1 MNDYY
6 FTSHWRVPGTIEE
19 VKDILCKPQEMPRWW
34 PSVFLDAVP
43 VEGAEDAVRVTSR
56 GWLPYT
62 LQWELRPRDTED
74 DSTLACD
81 VSGDLEGDG
90 IWKLE
95 QQGPT
100 VAITFDWSVGVN
112 KAAFDL
118 LSPILRPL
126 FASDHRW
133 AMRQGEASLR
143 LELARRR
150 AHTEI
155 EKAFIAGPPEP
166 HDDGK
171 FWLTVGAA
179 TLGLLL
185 VGRKL
190 CKTRRR

>member
-6 FTSHWRVPGTIEE
+6 FTSQWRVPGTIEE
-19 VKDILCKPQEMPRWW
+19 VKAILGRPQDMPRWW

-43 VEGAEDAVRVTSR
+43 VEGAENAVSVTSR

-62 LQWELRPRDTED
+62 LQWELRPRATED
-74 DSTLACD
+74 ESTLACD

-118 LSPILRPL
+118 LSPALRPL
-126 FASDHRW
+126 FESNHRW
-133 AMRQGEASLR
+133 AMRQGEISLR

-150 AHTEI
+150 AQSEI
-155 EKAFIAGPPEP
+155 EKAVIAGPPEP
-166 HDDGK
+166 PDDGK
-171 FWLTVGAA
+171 FWLAVGTVAFA
-179 TLGLLL
+179 LLF

-190 CKTRRR
+190 RKKCRR